1 MMSIMIF
8 TGNDVGYDEV
18 ESQSS
23 LDDCN
28 DYDDCDDY
36 DDYDDCDN
44 CDDFLW
50 F

>member
-1 MMSIMIF
+1 MIF

-28 DYDDCDDY
+28 D
-36 DDYDDCDN
+36 
-44 CDDFLW
+44 CDDFL
-50 F
+50 